1 MSKSIIEKIY
11 DKIDKLEKK
20 KIDYLEVGNLR
31 IVNKAEDEIDILRLA
46 LEGLSY
52 NPLKE
57 ELNKYIKFVKER
69 NLTLEF
75 EQFKER
81 MK

>member
-31 IVNKAEDEIDILRLA
+31 IVNKTEDDLDILRLA

-52 NPLKE
+52 KPLKE

-81 MK
+81 RK